1 MCLARG
7 CVDWVCRL
15 AWLTC
20 GAAVYGMHQVHLQL
34 LYGPDG
40 RLPPAVRVL
49 TDYLT
54 RTQLFLCNGMGNFVL
69 RVLAFVAYV
78 R

>member
-1 MCLARG
+1 MR
-7 CVDWVCRL
+7 VPVRPESCRL
-15 AWLTC
+15 TTKRLSLWDHWL
-20 GAAVYGMHQVHLQL
+20 QVHLQL
-34 LYGPDG
+34 LYGSDV

-69 RVLAFVAYV
+69 RVLAFVA
-78 R
+78 